1 MYEKGLDD
9 REMAEVLGL
18 SKSTIGSWRKKNNL
32 LFNGSYSHKNSWNS
46 VPMEKALTEEQCTE
60 MRRFFGYLEKAK
72 EINPKD
78 LNITRLMKFWRE
90 EKTCSQ
96 TGSDTA

>member
-1 MYEKGLDD
+1 MRTGRPLLDKDEQDRRLRLYEKGLDD

-46 VPMEKALTEEQCTE
+46 VPMEKALTEEPVCE
-60 MRRFFGYLEKAK
+60 
-72 EINPKD
+72 
-78 LNITRLMKFWRE
+78 
-90 EKTCSQ
+90 
-96 TGSDTA
+96 